1 MAEPIL
7 ELRGVL
13 KRYGATLG
21 VGPVDFEARE
31 GEFLTLLGPSG
42 CGKTTTLHVIAGLLF
57 PEGGQVCLRGR
68 DITRLDP
75 PHRDMGVVFQ
85 NYALFPHKTVFDNV
99 AFGLRMRRVAREEIG
114 ERARRMLEL
123 VGLPGVEGRLP
134 HQLSGGQRQRVAL
147 ARALVIQP
155 TVLLLD
161 EPLSNLDAVLRKRM
175 RLELRDLQQ
184 RLGITTIFV
193 THDQDEAFEMSD
205 RVVLLHHGRI
215 EQIGTPEELY
225 DSPATRFA
233 AEFIGE
239 TNLIEGVVARVNGAR
254 VSVDVA
260 AGGRYEALAHDAGLR
275 VGDGVYLMVRPE
287 RIEVGAERPA
297 GAPALPA
304 TVTKRVFAG
313 DLLTFQLRT
322 EQGLDLRCRK
332 PSLPSYRNLVP
343 GARVWA
349 VVQDCRAL
357 PREAVAGP
365 GARSGGAAGG
375 GGRG

>member
-1 MAEPIL
+1 MASEPIL
-7 ELRGVL
+7 ELRRVT

-21 VGPVDFEARE
+21 VGPVDFEVRE

-57 PEGGQVCLRGR
+57 PEEGEVLLRGR

-75 PHRDMGVVFQ
+75 PHRDMGLVFQ

-99 AFGLRMRRVAREEIG
+99 AFGLRMRRAPRDEIVQ
-114 ERARRMLEL
+114 RVRRMLDV
-123 VGLPGVEGRLP
+123 VGLPGVEARFP
-134 HQLSGGQRQRVAL
+134 DQLSGGQRQRVAL

-175 RLELRDLQQ
+175 RLELRDIQQ

-205 RVVLLHHGRI
+205 RVVLLNHGRI
-215 EQIGTPEELY
+215 EQVGTPEELY

-239 TNLIEGVVARVNGAR
+239 TNLIEGVVVGVNGTR
-254 VSVDVA
+254 VSVDVPV
-260 AGGRYEALAHDAGLR
+260 GGRYDALAHDAGLR

-287 RIEVGAERPA
+287 RIDVGIERPA
-297 GAPALPA
+297 GAAALPA

-313 DLLTFQLRT
+313 DLLTFELRT
-322 EQGLDLRCRK
+322 EQGLALRCSK
-332 PSLPSYRNLVP
+332 PSLPRYRALVP

-349 VVQDCRAL
+349 SVEDGHAL
-357 PREAVAGP
+357 R
-365 GARSGGAAGG
+365 R
-375 GGRG
+375 GR